1 MSGKRFSMM
10 VNNMDKYNIRLNLI
24 SDRVLMKV
32 LLSYKLNPVDFS
44 LGTFVS
50 LTISFSHMSTELLET
65 MPYIKKNL

>member
-1 MSGKRFSMM
+1 MNDYFFWNHYKFNHMSGKRFSMM
-10 VNNMDKYNIRLNLI
+10 VNNTDKYNIRLNLI

-50 LTISFSHMSTELLET
+50 LTISFSHM
-65 MPYIKKNL
+65 

>member
-50 LTISFSHMSTELLET
+50 LTISFSHM
-65 MPYIKKNL
+65 

>member
-1 MSGKRFSMM
+1 MDPWGTLSYDNTICALEWM

-50 LTISFSHMSTELLET
+50 LTISFSHM
-65 MPYIKKNL
+65 